1 MESANYGDE
10 NIEVY
15 QKINTLTDNSIYKLF
30 HKTKK
35 INCLLCKMIYNKKT
49 LILLIVN
56 NMLIEENELSECILI
71 NENIENDA
79 ITSNNFGVI
88 FRENKGNGISVVEI
102 ITSECFNSDSLVE
115 IDFNMLQ
122 NNKENDFINNFIF
135 LMNHSY
141 EISKRKIINITSN
154 EYVIEQLKP
163 SEKIPTGN
171 PILIKSDSIK
181 LLGIYTG
188 NDGDSHFGSFIK
200 EPIQEFIKKYNDSI
214 LIIYKT
220 PKKLKIKIFDKN
232 FVDNN
237 NECKII
243 IKGKIEDIKEYI
255 EIDKTD
261 IRKGQINIKLINRK
275 RLDYL
280 DFMFFNCEFLYSLPD
295 LEKFNDIGII
305 STRGLFNGC
314 KLLEKL
320 SDISNWNTNSLSDM
334 RYMFSGCE
342 RLKVLPDLSKWNTKI
357 VTNIDGLFNGC
368 KSIKCLPDIS
378 KWNTLKVEDM
388 NNTFNGLSLISLPDI
403 SKWQTNKVTN
413 MSNMFEGCTK
423 LEILPD
429 ISKWS
434 TNQVICMME
443 MFKGCEKLEKL
454 PDISKWKT
462 SNVTNF
468 MNIFMNCSSL
478 TELPDISQ
486 WETNKVRNM
495 KGMFDGCKNL
505 LYLPDISKWVT
516 KETINLTNLFRN
528 CSSLSKIPDI
538 SGWEVQNV
546 REMNSLF
553 EGCSSLTEICNLNKW
568 VIKKNA
574 KILRMFDK
582 CISLTYLP
590 FNLSIIGI
598 NYTIVEPLSLSSSN

>member
-1 MESANYGDE
+1 MESVYNEEE
-10 NIEVY
+10 NIEDY
-15 QKINTLTDNSIYKLF
+15 QTINILTENSIYKLF
-30 HKTKK
+30 HKIKK

-56 NMLIEENELSECILI
+56 NMLIKESQLSECILN
-71 NENIENDA
+71 NENIENDV
-79 ITSNNFGVI
+79 ITSDNFGVI
-88 FRENKGNGISVVEI
+88 FRENKGNGITIVEI
-102 ITSECFNSDSLVE
+102 ITSEYYNLDSLIE

-122 NNKENDFINNFIF
+122 NNKENDFINNSIF
-135 LMNHSY
+135 LMNRSY
-141 EISKRKIINITSN
+141 EISKRKIKNITTN

-163 SEKIPTGN
+163 NEKIPKGN
-171 PILIKSDSIK
+171 PILIKSNSIK

-243 IKGKIEDIKEYI
+243 LKGKIEEIKEYI
-255 EIDKTD
+255 VIDKTD
-261 IRKGQINIKLINRK
+261 IIKGQIYIKLINIK
-275 RLDYL
+275 NLDYL

-305 STRGLFNGC
+305 STRSCFNGC
-314 KLLEKL
+314 KLLEKI

-342 RLKVLPDLSKWNTKI
+342 RLKVLPDLSKWSTKI

-368 KSIKCLPDIS
+368 KSLKSLPDLS

-403 SKWQTNKVTN
+403 SKWQTKKVTN
-413 MSNMFEGCTK
+413 MSNMFEGCNK

-429 ISKWS
+429 ISKWN

-443 MFKGCEKLEKL
+443 MFKGCEKLGKL
-454 PDISKWKT
+454 PDISKWDT

-486 WETNKVRNM
+486 WKTNKVRNM

-505 LYLPDISKWVT
+505 LYLPDISKWKT
-516 KETINLTNLFRN
+516 NETINLTNLFRN
-528 CSSLSKIPDI
+528 CSSLSIILDI
-538 SGWEVQNV
+538 SVWNVENV
-546 REMNSLF
+546 REMNGLF
-553 EGCSSLTEICNLNKW
+553 EGCSSLTEICDLNKW
-568 VIKKNA
+568 VIKNNA
-574 KILRMFDK
+574 KKLRMFDK
-582 CISLTYLP
+582 CISLINLP
-590 FNLSIIGI
+590 FNSGIIGT
-598 NYTIVEPLSLSSSN
+598 NYTVVEPLSLSSHN